1 MSKTYM
7 QEVIAQSSEPVE
19 AHDKNAWEWKK

>member
-7 QEVIAQSSEPVE
+7 QEVIVQSSEPVE